1 MSSSTADFLGD
12 DVRIKFV
19 FDTEDDDDTS
29 KNESSHN
36 KFPFNTDL
44 RNVVIPTDKGQ
55 MYENSGRALDTEA
68 LERTDLFKVSSLQ
81 VNSIEFYCKLIRSS

>member
-1 MSSSTADFLGD
+1 MLLLLVLSSSTADFLGD

-19 FDTEDDDDTS
+19 FDTEDYDDTS

-44 RNVVIPTDKGQ
+44 RNVVIPTEKGQ
-55 MYENSGRALDTEA
+55 MHENSGRALDTEA
-68 LERTDLFKVSSLQ
+68 LERTNLFKVSSLQ
-81 VNSIEFYCKLIRSS
+81 VNSIEF